1 MRKPS
6 ETPPSAGSRRRGDR
20 SASAVL
26 LVSALML
33 GTLAGGCKGT
43 QAAGSASGDREK
55 DMADAVHLVLSADR
69 EVYTKQVVN
78 RLQNQEKVIKAS
90 EHWKDEK
97 LLPLPAQM
105 FRMGAERVREQSKT
119 MSYALLS
126 LWPINKQNG
135 PRTEAEQKGL
145 KAVADDP
152 SHPQYGQ
159 ETLNGVR
166 YFTAI
171 YPDRA
176 VSEAC
181 VDCHNKHTD
190 SPKKDHELGSVMGAV
205 VIRIAMK

>member
-6 ETPPSAGSRRRGDR
+6 EAPRPVGA
-20 SASAVL
+20 AL
-26 LVSALML
+26 LISTLIGGA
-33 GTLAGGCKGT
+33 LAGGCARTHAGT
-43 QAAGSASGDREK
+43 PEAAGRER
-55 DMADAVHLVLSADR
+55 DIADAIHLVLSADR

-78 RLQNQEKVIKAS
+78 RLQNEEKVMKAS

-119 MSYALLS
+119 LSYALLS

-135 PRTEAEQKGL
+135 PRTDAEKRGL

-152 SHPQYGQ
+152 SRPQYGE
-159 ETLNGVR
+159 ETLNGAR

-171 YPDRA
+171 YPDKA

-181 VDCHNKHTD
+181 VDCHNKHAD
-190 SPKKDHELGSVMGAV
+190 SPKKDHELGSVMGALV
-205 VIRIAMK
+205 VRIAMK